1 MREKKWKNW
10 LYWFSLALAIIIVF
24 NLFNNFEN
32 FKAVVGNFLKI
43 LSPFLAGLL
52 IAYILFLPTRGIE
65 KKIEKSKVKFISKK
79 ARPLSVLLIYIIIL
93 VIIVIAMK
101 FLIPKVYE
109 SIVELIN
116 NSQSYVTNMINKFSE
131 LPEDSFWKSD
141 VILNLVQNISEI
153 DLKQFFNLE
162 TLAQYAKG
170 AINVVNTI
178 FDIFVSFIVSVYLL
192 AERKRILT
200 RFQNKKFKKFVN
212 LTQILVFSNN
222 DV

>member
-79 ARPLSVLLIYIIIL
+79 ARPLSV
-93 VIIVIAMK
+93 
-101 FLIPKVYE
+101 
-109 SIVELIN
+109 
-116 NSQSYVTNMINKFSE
+116 
-131 LPEDSFWKSD
+131 
-141 VILNLVQNISEI
+141 
-153 DLKQFFNLE
+153 
-162 TLAQYAKG
+162 
-170 AINVVNTI
+170 
-178 FDIFVSFIVSVYLL
+178 
-192 AERKRILT
+192 
-200 RFQNKKFKKFVN
+200 
-212 LTQILVFSNN
+212 
-222 DV
+222 